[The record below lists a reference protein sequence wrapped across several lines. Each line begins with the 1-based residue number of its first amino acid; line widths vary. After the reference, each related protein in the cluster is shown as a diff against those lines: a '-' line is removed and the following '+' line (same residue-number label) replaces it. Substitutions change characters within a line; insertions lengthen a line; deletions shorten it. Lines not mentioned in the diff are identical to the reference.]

1 MKPLLEVRDLSLS
14 YHTPSGE
21 TPALSHISF
30 NLMPGEFLAIV
41 GPSGCGK
48 STLLNVICGL
58 LKPEKG
64 SVLMNGTQVS
74 RGDPRIGYMLQ
85 KDHLLEWRTIYK
97 NILLGLEIRHQLS
110 PEKLSSIEQMLRTYG
125 LDKFRSARPSQLSG
139 GMRQRAALIRTLA
152 LKPELLLLDEPFS
165 ALDYQTR
172 LNVSDDIGRILKK
185 ENKPAILVTHDI
197 SEAISMA
204 DRVLILTKRP
214 ATIAGIIP
222 IELSVKNRT
231 PLSSRNAPDFKSYFN
246 QIWKE
251 LNDQSLFVHIGIT
264 LAETLTSF
272 FFVVLLGIGTAVL
285 LWLSPKLSRI
295 LEPYLVILNSLP
307 KSALAPL
314 LIVWLGANVRTIIV
328 AGMSVAI
335 FGSIINLYAGFRET
349 DPDKSKLIATLGGTR
364 KDELL
369 KIVLPSSVPLILSIM
384 KVNIGLCLVGVII
397 GEFIGARQGLG
408 YLIIYSSQ
416 TFKLTTVLMS
426 ILILC
431 VIAMGLYGVLSL
443 IEKYCLKHS

>member
-1 MKPLLEVRDLSLS
+1 MNNLSTGQKNYL
-14 YHTPSGE
+14 HQRRQ
-21 TPALSHISF
+21 HRRIVSF
-30 NLMPGEFLAIV
+30 SRILILA
-41 GPSGCGK
+41 G
-48 STLLNVICGL
+48 
-58 LKPEKG
+58 
-64 SVLMNGTQVS
+64 
-74 RGDPRIGYMLQ
+74 
-85 KDHLLEWRTIYK
+85 
-97 NILLGLEIRHQLS
+97 
-110 PEKLSSIEQMLRTYG
+110 
-125 LDKFRSARPSQLSG
+125 F
-139 GMRQRAALIRTLA
+139 
-152 LKPELLLLDEPFS
+152 LLLW
-165 ALDYQTR
+165 
-172 LNVSDDIGRILKK
+172 
-185 ENKPAILVTHDI
+185 
-197 SEAISMA
+197 EATTA
-204 DRVLILTKRP
+204 
-214 ATIAGIIP
+214 AGIIDSFIFSSP
-222 IELSVKNRT
+222 LAILKNFAEMCR
-231 PLSSRNAPDFKSYFN
+231 
-246 QIWKE
+246 
-251 LNDQSLFVHIGIT
+251 DQSLFVHIGIT

-426 ILILC
+426 IMILC

-443 IEKYCLKHS
+443 IEKHCLKHS